1 MAEYKG
7 KLLKGLFKQ
16 AKDIL
21 MSDGTDAETA
31 INARNE
37 WTLAGDV
44 TSTTAVLIAIPNTA
58 KEVLALLTLPSN
70 SAIYTS
76 LTVPF
81 ALMSNAISLK
91 NPSDTSKELYYNGT
105 RWRVTDSAYAGK
117 IYYR

>member
-7 KLLKGLFKQ
+7 KLLKGLFRQ

-70 SAIYTS
+70 TAIYTS

-81 ALMSNAISLK
+81 ALMSNVISLK

-105 RWRVTDSAYAGK
+105 RWRVTDSNYTGK